1 VFGSLDTWED
11 DMRSRQRFVA
21 AVAAL
26 CLLTLVAAAGCSA
39 GASGDDKVVR
49 VYSGRHYGVESAFDK
64 FGKDTGIKVQ
74 YLFGSDANLRERLKT
89 EGDDTLADVYLTVDV
104 ANLALA
110 ANADLLRPLTTPKL
124 DQAIPAAYRDS
135 QDRWIGLAL
144 RARSIIYNPD
154 KVNPSELSTYAA
166 LADQKWRGRMCL
178 RNSTATY
185 TQSLV
190 ASLIAH
196 EGYDG
201 AKKIV
206 QGWVANRPT
215 FINSDPEIVRTVG
228 AGGCDVAI
236 VNHYYLVQELKKN
249 PNLKVKL
256 FWADQAGRGT
266 HVNLS
271 GAGVTRFAD
280 DPELAQ
286 QFIEWLATDGQQIFI
301 STSEEFPANP
311 TAQPTPETKALGQ
324 FKADEIEAAKIGEL
338 NADSIRLM
346 DEVGYK

>member
-1 VFGSLDTWED
+1 
-11 DMRSRQRFVA
+11 MRSRLRSKAAA
-21 AVAAL
+21 AVM
-26 CLLTLVAAAGCSA
+26 CLLMPVVGGCSA

-64 FGKDTGIKVQ
+64 FGKDSGIKVQ
-74 YLFGSDANLRERLKT
+74 YLFGSDADLRERLKT

-110 ANADLLRPLTTPKL
+110 ANADLLRPLKTPML
-124 DQAIPAAYRDS
+124 DQAIPASYRDS
-135 QDRWIGLAL
+135 EDRWIGLAV
-144 RARSIIYNPD
+144 RARTIIYNPD
-154 KVNPSELSTYAA
+154 KVNPAELSTYAA
-166 LADQKWRGRMCL
+166 LGDPKWRGRLCL

-196 EGYDG
+196 DGYEG

-206 QGWVANRPT
+206 KSWVDNRPT

-228 AGGCDVAI
+228 AGACDVAI
-236 VNHYYLVQELKKN
+236 VNHYYFVQELIKK
-249 PNLKVKL
+249 PDLKVKL

-271 GAGVTRFAD
+271 GAGVTKHAD

-286 QFIEWLATDGQQIFI
+286 RFIEWLATDGQQIFI

-311 TAQPTPETKALGQ
+311 AVQPTEQVKALGS
-324 FKADEIEAAKIGEL
+324 FKADEVEAAKVGDL

>member
-1 VFGSLDTWED
+1 
-11 DMRSRQRFVA
+11 MRSRLRPVAAAAVMCLLTPVA
-21 AVAAL
+21 AV
-26 CLLTLVAAAGCSA
+26 GCSA
-39 GASGDDKVVR
+39 GASQNDKVVR
-49 VYSGRHYGVESAFDK
+49 VYSGRHYGSETAFDK

-74 YLFGSDANLRERLKT
+74 YLFGTDANLRERLKT
-89 EGDDTLADVYLTVDV
+89 EGEDTLADVYLTVDV

-110 ANADLLRPLTTPKL
+110 ANADLLRPLKTPKL
-124 DQAIPAAYRDS
+124 DQAIPAAYRDA
-135 QDRWIGLAL
+135 QDRWIGLAV

-154 KVNPSELSTYAA
+154 KVKPEELSTYAA
-166 LADQKWRGRMCL
+166 LGDQKWQGRLCL

-206 QGWVANRPT
+206 QSWVANRPT
-215 FINSDPEIVRTVG
+215 WINSDKEIVLTVA
-228 AGGCDVAI
+228 AGGCGVAI
-236 VNHYYLVQELKKN
+236 VNHYYLVQELAKK
-249 PNLKVKL
+249 PDLKVKM
-256 FWADQAGRGT
+256 FWADQSGRGT

-271 GAGVTRFAD
+271 GAGVTKFAD

-286 QFIEWLATDGQQIFI
+286 RFIEWLATDGQQIFI
-301 STSEEFPANP
+301 STSQEFPANP
-311 TAQPTPETKALGQ
+311 TATPTEGVKALGQ
-324 FKADEIEAAKIGEL
+324 FKADEIEAAKVGDL

>member
-1 VFGSLDTWED
+1 LAHKNWED
-11 DMRSRQRFVA
+11 DMRSRLRALA

-26 CLLTLVAAAGCSA
+26 SLLTPVAAAGCSA
-39 GASGDDKVVR
+39 GASGNDKVVR

-64 FGKDTGIKVQ
+64 FGEETGIKVQ

-89 EGDDTLADVYLTVDV
+89 EGEDTLADVYLTVDV

-110 ANADLLRPLTTPKL
+110 ANADLLRPLQTPKL

-154 KVNPSELSTYAA
+154 KVKPEELSTYSAIG
-166 LADQKWRGRMCL
+166 DPKWRGRLCM

-196 EGYDG
+196 DGYDG

-206 QGWVANRPT
+206 QGWVNNQPKW
-215 FINSDPEIVRTVG
+215 INSDPEIVRSVG
-228 AGGCDVAI
+228 AGLCDVSI
-236 VNHYYLVQELKKN
+236 VNHYYLVQELAKK
-249 PNLKVKL
+249 PDLKVKM
-256 FWADQAGRGT
+256 FWADQSGRGT

-271 GAGVTRFAD
+271 GAGVTKHAD

-286 QFIEWLATDGQQIFI
+286 RFIEWLATDGQQIFI
-301 STSEEFPANP
+301 STSQEFPANP
-311 TAQPTPETKALGQ
+311 SAAPTDAVKALGT
-324 FKADEIEAAKIGEL
+324 FKADEIEATKVGDL
-338 NADSIRLM
+338 NADAIRLM
-346 DEVGYK
+346 DEVGYR

>member
-11 DMRSRQRFVA
+11 DMRSHRRSVA
-21 AVAAL
+21 AATVF
-26 CLLTLVAAAGCSA
+26 CLLMPVVAGCSA
-39 GASGDDKVVR
+39 GASSNDKVVR
-49 VYSGRHYGVESAFDK
+49 VYSGRHYGVESAFDT

-110 ANADLLRPLTTPKL
+110 ANADLLRPLKTPKL

-154 KVNPSELSTYAA
+154 KVNPSDLSTYAA
-166 LADQKWRGRMCL
+166 LGDQKWRGRLCL

-201 AKKIV
+201 AKKMV

-228 AGGCDVAI
+228 VGGCDVAI
-236 VNHYYLVQELKKN
+236 VNHYYLVQELAKK
-249 PNLKVKL
+249 PDLKVKM

-271 GAGVTRFAD
+271 GAGVTKFAD

-286 QFIEWLATDGQQIFI
+286 RFIEWLATDGQQIFI
-301 STSEEFPANP
+301 STSQEFPANP
-311 TAQPTPETKALGQ
+311 TAQPTEETKALGP
-324 FKADEIEAAKIGEL
+324 FKADEIEAAKIGDL

>member
-1 VFGSLDTWED
+1 
-11 DMRSRQRFVA
+11 MRSHQR
-21 AVAAL
+21 
-26 CLLTLVAAAGCSA
+26 LVAAAAAMCLLGPVAATGCSA
-39 GASGDDKVVR
+39 GASQNDKVVR

-74 YLFGSDANLRERLKT
+74 YLFGSDADLRERLKT
-89 EGDDTLADVYLTVDV
+89 ESGDTLADVYLTVDV

-110 ANADLLRPLTTPKL
+110 ANADLLQPLKTPKL
-124 DQAIPAAYRDS
+124 DEAIPAAYRDP

-144 RARSIIYNPD
+144 RVRTMIYNPD
-154 KVNPSELSTYAA
+154 KVKPEELSTYAA
-166 LADQKWRGRMCL
+166 VGDPKWRGRLCM

-206 QGWVANRPT
+206 QGWVDNKPT
-215 FINSDPEIVRTVG
+215 YINSDAEIVRTVA

-236 VNHYYLVQELKKN
+236 VNHYYVAQELTKDPK
-249 PNLKVKL
+249 LKVKV
-256 FWADQAGRGT
+256 FWADQAGRGA

-271 GAGVTRFAD
+271 GAGVTKHAD
-280 DPELAQ
+280 DPDLAQ
-286 QFIEWLATDGQQIFI
+286 RFIEWLATDGQQVFI
-301 STSEEFPANP
+301 STSEEYPANP
-311 TAQPTPETKALGQ
+311 KATPTDIVKSFGTYKG
-324 FKADEIEAAKIGEL
+324 DEVEASKIGDL
-338 NADSIRLM
+338 NADSIKLM

>member
-1 VFGSLDTWED
+1 
-11 DMRSRQRFVA
+11 MRSRLRFVA
-21 AVAAL
+21 AAAVMSL
-26 CLLTLVAAAGCSA
+26 VTSVAAAGCSSL
-39 GASGDDKVVR
+39 GASDDKVVR

-74 YLFGSDANLRERLKT
+74 YLFGGDADLRERLRT
-89 EGDDTLADVYLTVDV
+89 EGQDTLADVYLTVDV

-110 ANADLLRPLTTPKL
+110 ARSDLLRPLQSPAL
-124 DQAIPAAYRDS
+124 DKAIPAQYRDP

-144 RARSIIYNPD
+144 RVRSIIYNPD
-154 KVNPSELSTYAA
+154 KVNPPELSTYAA
-166 LADQKWRGRMCL
+166 LGDPKWRGRLCL

-201 AKKIV
+201 ARKVV
-206 QGWVANRPT
+206 QSWVDNRPM
-215 FINSDPEIVRTVG
+215 FINSDPEIVRTVA

-236 VNHYYLVQELKKN
+236 VNHYYLVQELVKK
-249 PNLKVKL
+249 PDLKVKM
-256 FWADQAGRGT
+256 FWADQAGRGA

-271 GAGVTRFAD
+271 GAGVTKHAD

-286 QFIEWLATDGQQIFI
+286 RFIEWLATDGQEIFI
-301 STSEEFPANP
+301 STSEEFPANAAISP
-311 TAQPTPETKALGQ
+311 TERVKALGQ
-324 FKADEIEAAKIGEL
+324 FKGDEIEAARIGDL
-338 NADSIRLM
+338 NSDSIRLM

>member
-1 VFGSLDTWED
+1 
-11 DMRSRQRFVA
+11 MRSRLRPLA
-21 AVAAL
+21 AATMT
-26 CLLTLVAAAGCSA
+26 CLLLPFVAGCSA
-39 GASGDDKVVR
+39 LGAGGDDKVVR
-49 VYSGRHYGVESAFDK
+49 VYSGRHYGVETAFDK

-74 YLFGSDANLRERLKT
+74 YLFGSDADLRERLKT

-110 ANADLLRPLTTPKL
+110 ANADLLRPLQTPKL
-124 DQAIPAAYRDS
+124 DEAIPAHYRDP
-135 QDRWIGLAL
+135 QNRWIGLAL
-144 RARSIIYNPD
+144 RARTMIYNPD
-154 KVNPSELSTYAA
+154 KVKPEELSTYAA
-166 LADQKWRGRMCL
+166 VGDPKWRGRLCL

-190 ASLIAH
+190 ASLIARD
-196 EGYDG
+196 GYDG

-206 QGWVANRPT
+206 QGWVDNRPT
-215 FINSDPEIVRTVG
+215 YINSDPEIVRTVA

-236 VNHYYLVQELKKN
+236 VNHYYLAQELVKK
-249 PNLKVKL
+249 PDLKVKV
-256 FWADQAGRGT
+256 FWADQAGRGI

-271 GAGVTRFAD
+271 GAGVTKFAD

-301 STSEEFPANP
+301 STSEEYPANP
-311 TAQPTPETKALGQ
+311 NATPTDQVKAFGT
-324 FKADEIEAAKIGEL
+324 FKADDTDAAKIGDL

>member
-1 VFGSLDTWED
+1 
-11 DMRSRQRFVA
+11 MPSRRLHSMA
-21 AVAAL
+21 AVTVL
-26 CLLTLVAAAGCSA
+26 CLLMPVVASCSA
-39 GASGDDKVVR
+39 IGGASGNDKVVR

-74 YLFGSDANLRERLKT
+74 YLSGSDADLRERLKT

-110 ANADLLRPLTTPKL
+110 ANSDLLRPLQTPKL
-124 DQAIPAAYRDS
+124 DEAIPAAYRDS
-135 QDRWIGLAL
+135 QDRWIGLAI

-166 LADQKWRGRMCL
+166 LGDQKWRGRLCL

-206 QGWVANRPT
+206 QSWVANRPN
-215 FINSDPEIVRTVG
+215 FINSDKEIVLTVG

-236 VNHYYLVQELKKN
+236 VNHYYLVQELTKN
-249 PNLKVKL
+249 PNLKVRM
-256 FWADQAGRGT
+256 FWADQAGRGA

-271 GAGVTRFAD
+271 GAGVTKFAD

-286 QFIEWLATDGQQIFI
+286 RFIEWLATDGQQIFI
-301 STSEEFPANP
+301 STSQEFPANP
-311 TAQPTPETKALGQ
+311 TVQPTAETKALGE
-324 FKADEIEAAKIGEL
+324 FKADEIEAAKIGDL

>member
-1 VFGSLDTWED
+1 
-11 DMRSRQRFVA
+11 MRSRLRSLAAA
-21 AVAAL
+21 AVMVL
-26 CLLTLVAAAGCSA
+26 VTSVAAAGCSA
-39 GASGDDKVVR
+39 LDASGDDKVVR
-49 VYSGRHYGVESAFDK
+49 VYSGRHYGVEAAFDK

-74 YLFGSDANLRERLKT
+74 YLFGGDADLRERLRT
-89 EGDDTLADVYLTVDV
+89 EGQDTLADVYLTVDV

-110 ANADLLRPLTTPKL
+110 ANSDLLRPLQSPAL
-124 DQAIPAAYRDS
+124 DKAIPAQYRDP

-144 RARSIIYNPD
+144 RVRSIIYNPD
-154 KVNPSELSTYAA
+154 KVNPAELSAYAG
-166 LADQKWRGRMCL
+166 LGDPKWRGRLCL

-196 EGYDG
+196 EGFDG

-206 QGWVANRPT
+206 QSWVDNRPM
-215 FINSDPEIVRTVG
+215 FINSDPEIVRTVA

-236 VNHYYLVQELKKN
+236 VNHYYLVQELMKK
-249 PNLKVKL
+249 PDLKVKM
-256 FWADQAGRGT
+256 FWADQAGRGS

-271 GAGVTRFAD
+271 GAGVTKHAD

-286 QFIEWLATDGQQIFI
+286 RFIEWLATDGQQIFV

-311 TAQPTPETKALGQ
+311 AVSPTEQVKALGQ
-324 FKADEIEAAKIGEL
+324 FKGDEIQAAKIGDL

>member
-1 VFGSLDTWED
+1 
-11 DMRSRQRFVA
+11 MRSRLRSVA
-21 AVAAL
+21 AAAAF
-26 CLLTLVAAAGCSA
+26 CLLAPVAAAGCSA
-39 GASGDDKVVR
+39 GASQDDKVVR
-49 VYSGRHYGVESAFDK
+49 VYSGRHYGVEAAFDK

-74 YLFGSDANLRERLKT
+74 YLFGSDADLRERLRT

-110 ANADLLRPLTTPKL
+110 ANADLLRPLKTPKL
-124 DQAIPAAYRDS
+124 DEAIPAAYRDS

-144 RARSIIYNPD
+144 RVRTLIYNPD
-154 KVNPSELSTYAA
+154 KVKPEELSTYAA
-166 LADQKWRGRMCL
+166 IGDPKWRGRLCL

-196 EGYDG
+196 EGYEG
-201 AKKIV
+201 ARKIV
-206 QGWVANRPT
+206 QGWVGNRPT
-215 FINSDPEIVRTVG
+215 YINSDPEIVRTVG

-236 VNHYYLVQELKKN
+236 VNHYYAAQELAKN
-249 PNLKVKL
+249 KDLKAKV
-256 FWADQAGRGT
+256 FWADQGGRGV

-271 GAGVTRFAD
+271 GAGVTKYAD

-286 QFIEWLATDGQQIFI
+286 QFIEWLATDGQQVFI
-301 STSEEFPANP
+301 STSEEYPANP
-311 TAQPTPETKALGQ
+311 RASPTDIVKSFGTY
-324 FKADEIEAAKIGEL
+324 KADEIEASRIGDL
-338 NADSIRLM
+338 NAESIRLM

>member
-1 VFGSLDTWED
+1 
-11 DMRSRQRFVA
+11 MRSLRSLA
-21 AVAAL
+21 AVAVM
-26 CLLTLVAAAGCSA
+26 CLLMPFAAAGCSA
-39 GASGDDKVVR
+39 LGASDDKVVR
-49 VYSGRHYGVESAFDK
+49 VYSGRHYGVEAAFDK

-74 YLFGSDANLRERLKT
+74 YLFGGDANLRERLKT

-110 ANADLLRPLTTPKL
+110 ANADLLRPLKTPKL

-135 QDRWIGLAL
+135 QDRWIGLAV

-154 KVNPSELSTYAA
+154 KVKPEELSTYAA
-166 LADQKWRGRMCL
+166 LGDQKWRGRLCL

-196 EGYDG
+196 EGFDG
-201 AKKIV
+201 ARKIV
-206 QGWVANRPT
+206 QSWVDNRPMW
-215 FINSDPEIVRTVG
+215 INSDPEIVRTVG

-236 VNHYYLVQELKKN
+236 VNHYYLVQELAKK
-249 PNLKVKL
+249 PDLKVKL
-256 FWADQAGRGT
+256 FWADQAGRGA

-271 GAGVTRFAD
+271 GAGVTKFAD

-286 QFIEWLATDGQQIFI
+286 RFIEWLATDGQQIFI
-301 STSEEFPANP
+301 STSQEFPANP
-311 TAQPTPETKALGQ
+311 AAAPTDGVKALGE
-324 FKADEIEAAKIGEL
+324 FKADEVEAAKIGDL

-346 DEVGYK
+346 DEVGYQ

>member
-1 VFGSLDTWED
+1 
-11 DMRSRQRFVA
+11 MRSHQRFVA
-21 AVAAL
+21 AAAAF
-26 CLLTLVAAAGCSA
+26 CLLAPVAAAGCSA
-39 GASGDDKVVR
+39 GATENDRVVR
-49 VYSGRHYGVESAFDK
+49 VYSGRHYGVEAAFDK
-64 FGKDTGIKVQ
+64 FGQDTGIKVQ
-74 YLFGSDANLRERLKT
+74 YLFGSDADLRERLKT

-110 ANADLLRPLTTPKL
+110 ANADLLRPLKTPKL
-124 DQAIPAAYRDS
+124 DEAIPAAYRDS

-144 RARSIIYNPD
+144 RVRTLIYNPD
-154 KVNPSELSTYAA
+154 KVKPEELSTYAA
-166 LADQKWRGRMCL
+166 LGTPKWRGRLCL

-196 EGYDG
+196 EGYEG
-201 AKKIV
+201 ARKIV
-206 QGWVANRPT
+206 QGWVGNQPNY
-215 FINSDPEIVRTVG
+215 INSDPEIVRTVG
-228 AGGCDVAI
+228 AGGCDVGI
-236 VNHYYLVQELKKN
+236 VNHYYAAQELAKN
-249 PNLKVKL
+249 KDLKVKV
-256 FWADQAGRGT
+256 FWADQGGRGV

-271 GAGVTRFAD
+271 GAGVTKHAD

-301 STSEEFPANP
+301 STSEEYPANP
-311 TAQPTPETKALGQ
+311 DASPTDIVKSFGTY
-324 FKADEIEAAKIGEL
+324 KADEIEASRIGDL

>member
-1 VFGSLDTWED
+1 MGSRL
-11 DMRSRQRFVA
+11 RSVAAATVMSLVTSVA
-21 AVAAL
+21 AV
-26 CLLTLVAAAGCSA
+26 GCSA
-39 GASGDDKVVR
+39 LGASDDKVVR
-49 VYSGRHYGVESAFDK
+49 VYSGRHYGVEAAFDK

-74 YLFGSDANLRERLKT
+74 YLFGGDADLRERLRT

-110 ANADLLRPLTTPKL
+110 ANADLLRPLKTPTL
-124 DQAIPAAYRDS
+124 DEAIPAAYRDP

-144 RARSIIYNPD
+144 RARTIIYNPD
-154 KVNPSELSTYAA
+154 KVKPEELSTYAA
-166 LADQKWRGRMCL
+166 IGDPKWRGRLCL

-201 AKKIV
+201 AKKVV
-206 QGWVANRPT
+206 QSWVDNRPT
-215 FINSDPEIVRTVG
+215 YINSDPEIVRTVA
-228 AGGCDVAI
+228 AGGCDVSI
-236 VNHYYLVQELKKN
+236 VNHYYVAQELVKN
-249 PNLKVKL
+249 RDLKVKV

-271 GAGVTRFAD
+271 GAGVTKYAD

-286 QFIEWLATDGQQIFI
+286 RFIEWLATDGQQIFI
-301 STSEEFPANP
+301 STSEEYPANP
-311 TAQPTPETKALGQ
+311 KASPTDEVKAFGT
-324 FKADEIEAAKIGEL
+324 FKADTIEAAKIGDL

>member
-1 VFGSLDTWED
+1 LAYNSWED
-11 DMRSRQRFVA
+11 DMRSRLRPLA
-21 AVAAL
+21 AATVM
-26 CLLTLVAAAGCSA
+26 CLLMPVVAGCSA
-39 GASGDDKVVR
+39 LGASDNDKIVR

-74 YLFGSDANLRERLKT
+74 YLFGSDADLRERLKT

-110 ANADLLRPLTTPKL
+110 ANADLLRPLQTPTL
-124 DQAIPAAYRDS
+124 DEAIPAAYRDA

-144 RARSIIYNPD
+144 RVRTIIYNPD
-154 KVNPSELSTYAA
+154 KVKPDELSTYAA
-166 LADQKWRGRMCL
+166 VGDPKWRGRLCL

-206 QGWVANRPT
+206 QGWVDNRPT
-215 FINSDPEIVRTVG
+215 YINSDPEIVRTVA

-236 VNHYYLVQELKKN
+236 VNHYYLVQELVKK
-249 PNLKVKL
+249 PDLKVKI
-256 FWADQAGRGT
+256 FWADQAGRGA

-271 GAGVTRFAD
+271 GAGVTKFAD
-280 DPELAQ
+280 DPDLAQ
-286 QFIEWLATDGQQIFI
+286 RFIEWLATEGQQIFI
-301 STSEEFPANP
+301 STSDEFPANP
-311 TAQPTPETKALGQ
+311 AATPTDQVKALGD
-324 FKADEIEAAKIGEL
+324 FKADEIEGAKIGDL

>member
-1 VFGSLDTWED
+1 
-11 DMRSRQRFVA
+11 MRSRLRTVA
-21 AVAAL
+21 AAAVL
-26 CLLTLVAAAGCSA
+26 CVFMPVAAGCSA
-39 GASGDDKVVR
+39 IGGASGDDKVVR
-49 VYSGRHYGVESAFDK
+49 VYSGRHYGVETAFDK

-74 YLFGSDANLRERLKT
+74 YLSGSDADLRERLKT
-89 EGDDTLADVYLTVDV
+89 EGEDTLADVYLTVDV

-110 ANADLLRPLTTPKL
+110 ANADLLRPLRTPML
-124 DQAIPAAYRDS
+124 DKAIPAAYRDS
-135 QDRWIGLAL
+135 QDRWIGLAM

-154 KVNPSELSTYAA
+154 KVKPEELSTYAA
-166 LADQKWRGRMCL
+166 IGDPKWRGRMCM

-206 QGWVANRPT
+206 QSWVDNRPRW
-215 FINSDPEIVRTVG
+215 INSDPEIVRTVA

-236 VNHYYLVQELKKN
+236 VNHYYLVQEVAKK
-249 PNLKVKL
+249 PDLKVKM

-271 GAGVTRFAD
+271 GAGVTKYAD

-286 QFIEWLATDGQQIFI
+286 RFIEWLATDGQQIFI
-301 STSEEFPANP
+301 SSSQEFPANP
-311 TAQPTPETKALGQ
+311 SATPSDGVKALGT
-324 FKADEIEAAKIGEL
+324 FKADEVEATKVGDL
-338 NADSIRLM
+338 NGDAIRLM

>member
-1 VFGSLDTWED
+1 
-11 DMRSRQRFVA
+11 MRSRPRSVA
-21 AVAAL
+21 AVAVI
-26 CLLTLVAAAGCSA
+26 CLLTPVAAGCSA
-39 GASGDDKVVR
+39 LGASDDKVVR
-49 VYSGRHYGVESAFDK
+49 VYSGRHYGVEAAFDK

-74 YLFGSDANLRERLKT
+74 YLFGGDADLRERLKT

-110 ANADLLRPLTTPKL
+110 AQADLLRPLESPAL
-124 DQAIPAAYRDS
+124 DKAIPAPYRDP
-135 QDRWIGLAL
+135 QDRWFGLAL
-144 RARSIIYNPD
+144 RVRSIIYNPD
-154 KVNPSELSTYAA
+154 KVKPEELSTYAA
-166 LADQKWRGRMCL
+166 LGDPKWRGRLCL

-206 QGWVANRPT
+206 QGWVGNRPT
-215 FINSDPEIVRTVG
+215 WINSDPEIVRTVG

-236 VNHYYLVQELKKN
+236 VNHYYLVQELVKK
-249 PNLKVKL
+249 PDLKVKM
-256 FWADQAGRGT
+256 FWADQQGQGV

-271 GAGVTRFAD
+271 GAGVTKYAD

-286 QFIEWLATDGQQIFI
+286 RFIEWLGTEGQQIFI
-301 STSEEFPANP
+301 STSEEYPGNPAASP
-311 TAQPTPETKALGQ
+311 TDQVKALGEY
-324 FKADEIEAAKIGEL
+324 KADQIEAAKIGEL
-338 NADSIRLM
+338 NADATKLM
-346 DEVGYK
+346 VEVGYK

>member
-1 VFGSLDTWED
+1 MKPE
-11 DMRSRQRFVA
+11 
-21 AVAAL
+21 
-26 CLLTLVAAAGCSA
+26 
-39 GASGDDKVVR
+39 
-49 VYSGRHYGVESAFDK
+49 
-64 FGKDTGIKVQ
+64 
-74 YLFGSDANLRERLKT
+74 
-89 EGDDTLADVYLTVDV
+89 
-104 ANLALA
+104 
-110 ANADLLRPLTTPKL
+110 
-124 DQAIPAAYRDS
+124 
-135 QDRWIGLAL
+135 
-144 RARSIIYNPD
+144 
-154 KVNPSELSTYAA
+154 ELSTYAA
-166 LADQKWRGRMCL
+166 VGDPKWRGRLCL

-206 QGWVANRPT
+206 QGWVDNRPT
-215 FINSDPEIVRTVG
+215 YINSDPEIVRTVA

-236 VNHYYLVQELKKN
+236 VNHYYLAQELVKN
-249 PNLKVKL
+249 PDLKVKI

-271 GAGVTRFAD
+271 GAGVTKFAD

-286 QFIEWLATDGQQIFI
+286 KFIEWLATDGQQIFI

-311 TAQPTPETKALGQ
+311 AATPTDTVKAFGT
-324 FKADEIEAAKIGEL
+324 FKADEIEAAKIGDL

>member
-1 VFGSLDTWED
+1 
-11 DMRSRQRFVA
+11 MRSHRHLVA
-21 AVAAL
+21 AAAVM
-26 CLLTLVAAAGCSA
+26 CLLLPVAAAGCSA
-39 GASGDDKVVR
+39 GASQNDKVVR

-64 FGKDTGIKVQ
+64 FGKDTGLKVQ
-74 YLFGSDANLRERLKT
+74 YLFGSDADLRERLKT
-89 EGDDTLADVYLTVDV
+89 EGADTLADVYLTVDV

-110 ANADLLRPLTTPKL
+110 ANADLLRPLKTPKL
-124 DQAIPAAYRDS
+124 DEAIPAAYRDP
-135 QDRWIGLAL
+135 QDRWIGLAV

-154 KVNPSELSTYAA
+154 KVNPSELSTYAG
-166 LADQKWRGRMCL
+166 LGDQKWRGRLCL

-196 EGYDG
+196 DGYDG
-201 AKKIV
+201 AKQIV
-206 QGWVANRPT
+206 KAWVDNRPT
-215 FINSDPEIVRTVG
+215 FINSDAEIVRTVG

-236 VNHYYLVQELKKN
+236 VNHYYLVQELTKK
-249 PNLKVKL
+249 PDLKVKI
-256 FWADQAGRGT
+256 FWADQAGSGT
-266 HVNLS
+266 HINLS
-271 GAGVTRFAD
+271 GAGVTKHAD

-286 QFIEWLATDGQQIFI
+286 RFIEWLATDGQQVFI

-311 TAQPTPETKALGQ
+311 KVQPTNETKALGQ
-324 FKADEIEAAKIGEL
+324 FKADELDASKIGDL